1 MALPAEWPAEER
13 ELCIKEILFFINFV
27 FKQRDSAK
35 RASSFALDA
44 LFVLLFSFFIKN
56 IVFSFFLMISF
67 FMALGEE
74 TLLDVLEHDEEG
86 GGDEEQGDGA
96 DEHAACGADADGD
109 VAVCPHTV
117 GEDEREHADNHS
129 E

>member
-1 MALPAEWPAEER
+1 MFFDMCF
-13 ELCIKEILFFINFV
+13 LCMVLFFMM
-27 FKQRDSAK
+27 R
-35 RASSFALDA
+35 
-44 LFVLLFSFFIKN
+44 
-56 IVFSFFLMISF
+56 MT
-67 FMALGEE
+67 ME

-109 VAVCPHTV
+109 VAVCPHAV
-117 GEDEREHADNHS
+117 GEDEREHTDNHS